1 MTLLPYITGSN
12 ELKSKPTQH
21 SVKTL
26 QSLGIT
32 PNILVCRADIKIPE
46 NMRKKIALFCNV
58 REENVIENSTVED
71 LYEVPLM
78 LEEQG
83 LARAVCR
90 KLQLENVEPKN
101 EKWDEMVQKIKK
113 IKPDKS
119 VTIAIVGKYTK
130 LEDSYLSVVES
141 LKHGGFA
148 NNVDVKVKFID
159 SEKIKTGNAKEMLAD
174 LNGIIVP
181 GGFGSRGIEGMI
193 ETIKY
198 ARENKVPFLGICLGM
213 QMSVI
218 EFAKN
223 VLKLEDVN
231 SEEFE
236 QGCLN
241 PVIHI
246 MEDQRIVRKKGGT
259 MRLGSYPCVLKEGS
273 YAKKIYGKGEISE
286 RHRHRFEFN
295 NKYREEI
302 EKAGLKIV
310 GTSPDDKLVEIVE
323 LDEKEHPFFV
333 AGQFHPEFKSRPD
346 RPQPLF
352 KELVKKAKE
361 NLR

>member
-1 MTLLPYITGSN
+1 M
-12 ELKSKPTQH
+12 
-21 SVKTL
+21 
-26 QSLGIT
+26 
-32 PNILVCRADIKIPE
+32 
-46 NMRKKIALFCNV
+46 
-58 REENVIENSTVED
+58 
-71 LYEVPLM
+71 
-78 LEEQG
+78 
-83 LARAVCR
+83 
-90 KLQLENVEPKN
+90 
-101 EKWDEMVQKIKK
+101 
-113 IKPDKS
+113 
-119 VTIAIVGKYTK
+119 
-130 LEDSYLSVVES
+130 
-141 LKHGGFA
+141 
-148 NNVDVKVKFID
+148 KFID
-159 SEKIKTGNAKEMLAD
+159 KKKKKTGNAKEMLAD